1 MLKYLLQNEPANDL
15 SIISTLSKSIWW
27 LWSACCLAN
36 KDFLFNVAM
45 APASSFTSG
54 FSARDVWPTDTITAF
69 TFDLVHG
76 SLFLDLVF
84 WLFEYVWVGAN
95 RLLGDLDVDTRRT
108 FATLGESFC
117 VGEDNQA
124 VMIGHIYFLS
134 STQLVALTNKIRRVV
149 FSGKGSGYSFSTYSS
164 GWRNVLCAIHEGAYD
179 QVFMLGMVVCFE
191 IKVTVGV
198 SSFPVDRH
206 GDRAIFF
213 PGCFGPKK
221 GIIALWLYRGCSFD
235 VRVDGI
241 DM

>member
-1 MLKYLLQNEPANDL
+1 
-15 SIISTLSKSIWW
+15 
-27 LWSACCLAN
+27 
-36 KDFLFNVAM
+36 M
-45 APASSFTSG
+45 APASSFTRG

-134 STQLVALTNKIRRVV
+134 STQLVAFTNKIRRVV

-179 QVFMLGMVVCFE
+179 QVFMLGMVVWIE
-191 IKVTVGV
+191 IKVAVGV

-206 GDRAIFF
+206 GDGAIFF
-213 PGCFGPKK
+213 PGCFGVKK
-221 GIIALWLYRGCSFD
+221 GNAAFWLDCNFD
-235 VRVDGI
+235 VRVGGI
-241 DM
+241 DMWVEFVYVFRFYTRLAAIYVSRPPFGRVKGR